1 VLFALKLCLVPLL
14 VAGVTL
20 GTRRW
25 GPRIGGWLT
34 ALPVIAG
41 PTLCFYAL
49 EQGNEFARMAA
60 QATLV
65 ALVAVAAHSVT
76 YAHICRR
83 WSWLPSLLLSWL
95 AFGVVTLIFY
105 AVQVNLLI
113 SFLMAL
119 ASFVLAQ
126 RVLPLPSKAPAA
138 PAHAARDLL
147 LRMAAAL
154 GLVFPLTSAA
164 DRLGPTLSGFL
175 TPFPVATAII
185 AVFTQAERGPDAV
198 IAYFHGFV
206 PALNSFAVFCF
217 VFASVLKAIG
227 LPLTIVAA
235 LSAQL
240 AIQTINLW
248 RMLRQDAA
256 RGNSLPFR
264 II

>member
-1 VLFALKLCLVPLL
+1 MLFALKLCLVPLL

-41 PTLCFYAL
+41 PTLCFYAF
-49 EQGNEFARMAA
+49 EQGSEFAATAA
-60 QATLV
+60 AAALT
-65 ALVAVAAHSVT
+65 ALVAVAAHAVT

-83 WSWLPSLLLSWL
+83 RSWFPSLFLSWL
-95 AFGVVTLIFY
+95 AFGVVTLLFY
-105 AVQVNLLI
+105 TVKVNLLV
-113 SFLMAL
+113 SLLMAL
-119 ASFVLAQ
+119 ASFVIAQ
-126 RVLPLPSKAPAA
+126 RILPSQSKTAPV
-138 PAHAARDLL
+138 PEHPARDLL

-154 GLVFPLTSAA
+154 GLVFALTSMA
-164 DRLGPTLSGFL
+164 DWLGPTLSGFL

-185 AVFTQAERGPDAV
+185 AAFTQAERGPDAV

-217 VFASVLKAIG
+217 VFASVLKSAG
-227 LPLTIVAA
+227 LPLAVAAA

-240 AIQTINLW
+240 LIQAVNLW
-248 RMLRQDAA
+248 RMMSRH
-256 RGNSLPFR
+256 P
-264 II
+264 